1 MQCAATIEHPKVLT
15 RPWNIS
21 RLLYRRKEPNAQAF
35 DYQCYAFGH
44 DKKGLSIKGLS
55 IPSARVAG
63 PRSRRS
69 CL

>member
-1 MQCAATIEHPKVLT
+1 MPCAATIENPKVLT
-15 RPWNIS
+15 RPWNMS

-35 DYQCYAFGH
+35 DDQCCAFGH
-44 DKKGLSIKGLS
+44 DKKGLS

-63 PRSRRS
+63 PRFRRS